1 MSERDSTGR
10 HERAAIVGAGTMG
23 VGFAQVLALGG
34 IECRIADAA
43 PELAV
48 AARERAIAL
57 ARRYVELDLMPAGAA
72 ETIADGVQ
80 PVDSVAEAVDS
91 ATLVLEAVPE
101 RPELKREV
109 YGRIEAAAAADTVIA
124 TNTSAIPIT
133 SLSEGLRRPERFLG
147 AHWFNPPQWVPA
159 VELIPSAATDPA
171 VVTDLAE
178 TLRGLGKRPTVV
190 RDSAGFV
197 ANRIQFAMFAEA
209 AAVVAEGVA
218 SAEDVD
224 DIVRSSFGFRLPF
237 FGPFAIADMAGLDVY
252 QGAYEALR
260 EAHGEHFATPAL
272 VRELVEQGRVGH
284 KAGAGILEPP
294 EDIASHAE
302 RRDQAYAAL
311 ARLLQA

>member
-1 MSERDSTGR
+1 
-10 HERAAIVGAGTMG
+10 MG

-43 PELAV
+43 PDLAV
-48 AARERAIAL
+48 AARERAITL
-57 ARRYVELDLMPAGAA
+57 ARRYEELALMPAGSAY
-72 ETIADGVQ
+72 TIAELVR
-80 PVDSVAEAVDS
+80 PYESIAEAVGPVS
-91 ATLVLEAVPE
+91 LVLEAVPE
-101 RPELKREV
+101 QPAIKREV
-109 YGRIEAAAAADTVIA
+109 YGRIEAATGADTVIA

-133 SLSEGLRRPERFLG
+133 SLSEGLDRPARFLG

-159 VELIPSAATDPA
+159 VELIPSAETDPA
-171 VVTDLAE
+171 VVADLAE

-252 QGAYEALR
+252 LGAYEALSA
-260 EAHGEHFATPAL
+260 AHGERFDAPQL
-272 VRELVEQGRVGH
+272 VRDLVAEGRVGH
-284 KAGAGILEPP
+284 KAGAGALEPP
-294 EDIASHAE
+294 ADIAAHAE

-311 ARLLQA
+311 ARLLANESNE